1 MLSKGLRLR
10 FLLHQ
15 NSPVRLVW
23 NGTKR
28 ESSTKIGNRFQC
40 TRGLN
45 TGFESLAWQPVETF
59 SCLGQFGQ
67 ISRQMCWPSALVK
80 RTGRWAIIWND
91 RVKPDITFRLPVG
104 NECQLVKWGS
114 YHWGDWTSF
123 EWKLFCCVAR
133 GEKLEVLFEASL
145 KVPYFKLWAKQKP
158 AYRQPV
164 PGCQFVGT
172 GRSNTRGV
180 AKKWE
185 RKRTSGVLECLQAVH
200 RVPATPVFVCSWY
213 LPQFLLPRTT
223 ESQNRLVCR
232 PLKTAFEQPVPD
244 REEPEEMRG
253 FTTAGNY
260 SRQIKIN
267 CNFQK
272 KMYQPRWGWE
282 VELFF

>member
-28 ESSTKIGNRFQC
+28 ESSTRIGNRFQC

-145 KVPYFKLWAKQKP
+145 KVPYFKLWAKQNSLRTGSLFP
-158 AYRQPV
+158 AV
-164 PGCQFVGT
+164 
-172 GRSNTRGV
+172 S
-180 AKKWE
+180 
-185 RKRTSGVLECLQAVH
+185 S
-200 RVPATPVFVCSWY
+200 
-213 LPQFLLPRTT
+213 
-223 ESQNRLVCR
+223 
-232 PLKTAFEQPVPD
+232 
-244 REEPEEMRG
+244 
-253 FTTAGNY
+253 
-260 SRQIKIN
+260 
-267 CNFQK
+267 
-272 KMYQPRWGWE
+272 
-282 VELFF
+282 